1 MSEIEDTNTEYG
13 SNSSNSGLQTEKRPS
28 DSNDV
33 WSTLHKAAEDILSDL
48 KNGKE
53 LSISERKIM
62 RYLMLGGKVAD
73 GSETKKCFK

>member
-33 WSTLHKAAEDILSDL
+33 WSRLHKAAEDILSDL
-48 KNGKE
+48 KNEGTLDFGKKDNE
-53 LSISERKIM
+53 VFNAWWQSGRWK
-62 RYLMLGGKVAD
+62 
-73 GSETKKCFK
+73 